1 MNRRTTS
8 TITEVARINCNQPER
23 CAAFNCFFT
32 LLPTTNSA
40 IPNTVASASIS
51 NESAIKPVEAA
62 TKPLINSIKNNR
74 RLIAKRIFK
83 TFACSDVSAFS
94 GISPTEAAVLSSLA
108 PKPSASSL
116 LVISLRPSL

>member
-1 MNRRTTS
+1 
-8 TITEVARINCNQPER
+8 
-23 CAAFNCFFT
+23 
-32 LLPTTNSA
+32 
-40 IPNTVASASIS
+40 VASASIS

-108 PKPSASSL
+108 PKPGSAYPD
-116 LVISLRPSL
+116 LVIGIIVSLFVLNGARKILALK